1 MLGGGKMWAG
11 VERPGE
17 HSGIW
22 AGKVWV
28 ERPGEDSAEEAAGQ
42 SWAKA
47 CGHLKGTRRGRE
59 GEQAGGQWGRGFQLI
74 H

>member
-1 MLGGGKMWAG
+1 MGQ
-11 VERPGE
+11 
-17 HSGIW
+17 
-22 AGKVWV
+22 
-28 ERPGEDSAEEAAGQ
+28 PGEDSAQEAAGQ